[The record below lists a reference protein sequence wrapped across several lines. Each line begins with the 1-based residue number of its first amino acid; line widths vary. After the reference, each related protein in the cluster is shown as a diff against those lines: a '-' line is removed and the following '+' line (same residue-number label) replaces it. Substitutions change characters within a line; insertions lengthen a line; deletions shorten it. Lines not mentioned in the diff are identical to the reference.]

1 VFLGTSGAKGIAK
14 QDIAA
19 FVGKKIHI
27 GGVLEDWNGALQM
40 RVFEL
45 DQIKVLP

>member
-27 GGVLEDWNGALQM
+27 GGVLEDWNGALQV